1 MPNVKKCA
9 TVLAVLSIF
18 FVTVTAAMDLDST
31 SSYQCNEGTVE
42 IGSTEDEVKQKCG
55 EPTKMARMGEE
66 SLVTW
71 IYNRG
76 DTEFVYYLGFLF
88 GKVYRIQMGG
98 YGD

>member
-1 MPNVKKCA
+1 MSNVNKCLA
-9 TVLAVLSIF
+9 VLAVLLIL
-18 FVTVTAAMDLDST
+18 FVTATAALDLDST
-31 SSYQCNEGTVE
+31 SSFQCKEGTVG

-55 EPTKMARMGEE
+55 EPTKIERMGEE